1 MWPTD
6 TLTMCYNNVMNKI
19 VRWYTT
25 GHRTRELR
33 ELAAGSVSHCAA
45 RDSNLAQSNCNT
57 YRPDNVL

>member
-1 MWPTD
+1 
-6 TLTMCYNNVMNKI
+6 MNKI